1 VPSVPEIFD
10 AVVGVDTHRDTH
22 TAEIAAVTGRV
33 ISTETFPVT
42 SAGYTQM
49 LDWIQMHRPGQRV
62 LVAVEGTRSYG
73 LGLTRAL
80 QSAGLMV
87 VEAEQPTRKKRRGK
101 GKSDLIDAHYAVLTA
116 LAMDNTDRLPIPRAD
131 GDREALRLLHNAH
144 RDLTLGKTRQINQL
158 KDVLRGGDDTDHQ
171 LASRKI
177 TDKLLA
183 SLTRRRPTT
192 GADRLASVR
201 QQEIRRLAIA
211 IRQAIIELKAFR
223 KQILV
228 LVDALAPGLTSR
240 PGIGPITGA
249 QAILS
254 YSHPGRCRND
264 AAFAALAGVSVLEAS
279 SGQTVRHRLNRGG
292 DRALNHAI
300 HTIAVTRM
308 RSDPRTRA
316 YVERRTAQGKSTR
329 DIRRCLKRYIS
340 REIYRELNRVMTLPA
355 AA

>member
-1 VPSVPEIFD
+1 MFD

-22 TAEIAAVTGRV
+22 TAEIAAVTGQV
-33 ISTETFPVT
+33 IATETFPVT

-49 LDWIQMHRPGQRV
+49 LNWIQIHRPGQRV

-80 QSAGLMV
+80 QAAGLTV

-101 GKSDLIDAHYAVLTA
+101 GKSDLIDAHHAVLTA
-116 LAMDNTDRLPIPRAD
+116 LAMDTDRLPTPRAD

-144 RDLTLGKTRQINQL
+144 RDLTLCKTRQINQL
-158 KDVLRGGDDTDHQ
+158 KDVLRGGDDSDHS

-177 TDKLLA
+177 TDKLLTG
-183 SLTRRRPTT
+183 LTRRRLPA

-201 QQEIRRLAIA
+201 QQEIRRLATA
-211 IRQAIIELKAFR
+211 IRQAIIELKTLR
-223 KQILV
+223 TQIRA
-228 LVDALAPGLTSR
+228 LVDVLAPGLTSR

-264 AAFAALAGVSVLEAS
+264 AAFAALAGTSVLEAS

-300 HTIAVTRM
+300 HTIALTRM
-308 RSDPRTRA
+308 RSDARTRA

-329 DIRRCLKRYIS
+329 EIRRCLKRYIS